1 MREAEMLS
9 EPTPEEIAEADRI
22 LNEALAPYVE
32 QDIYLRERELRK
44 EVLTEHVSPYL
55 FDLSKPT
62 PPIKPIIERA
72 GATIASLGNISA
84 VVYRVYLA
92 NLLFLTIYPF
102 YPFYPFNGGG

>member
-1 MREAEMLS
+1 MFASLMREAEMLS

-32 QDIYLRERELRK
+32 QDVYLRERELRK
-44 EVLTEHVSPYL
+44 EVLTEQVSPHL

-62 PPIKPIIERA
+62 PPIKPIIERV

-92 NLLFLTIYPF
+92 NLPFLPF
-102 YPFYPFNGGG
+102 